1 MLAITKRNGF
11 ALMNLNQLR
20 AFSAVA
26 REGNLTRAAQALRLS
41 QPAVSKQL
49 AELEADVGSALF
61 DRLPRG
67 VRLTSAGSL
76 LLGHAE
82 RILASEAQAH
92 KELAELHSMERGRLS
107 IGASTTIGSYL
118 VPPLFG
124 EFQRAHPQVSLVLEI
139 ANSAQIQRAVL
150 DDRVDLGLT
159 EGLVASDA
167 LVVEV
172 VARDE
177 MVAIAPP
184 GHPLIAERGRIDAA
198 RLTQQPFLMRE
209 PGSGS
214 REVVEAALREHGVS
228 PEPTMSLGSTEAL
241 KSAVASGL
249 GLAMVSRLALELE
262 LRSGVLVEL
271 PIRGLTIRRSLH
283 LVRLRGKQPSAAM
296 TAFLDLLHARQ
307 AQSGAEPGNAYAI

>member
-1 MLAITKRNGF
+1 
-11 ALMNLNQLR
+11 MNLNQLR
-20 AFSAVA
+20 AFTAVA

-49 AELEADVGSALF
+49 AELEADLGSALF

-82 RILASEAQAH
+82 RILATEAQAH
-92 KELAELHSMERGRLS
+92 KELRELHSLARGRLA

-124 EFQRAHPQVSLVLEI
+124 EFQRAHPQVALALEI
-139 ANSAQIQRAVL
+139 ANTAQIQAAVL

-159 EGLVASDA
+159 EGFVVSDA
-167 LVVEV
+167 LEVEV
-172 VARDE
+172 VAKDE
-177 MVAIAPP
+177 IVAIAPP
-184 GHPLIAERGRIDAA
+184 GHPLLAERSQIDAA
-198 RLTQQPFLMRE
+198 RLARVPFLMRE

-214 REVVEAALREHGVS
+214 RDVIEAALRGHDVALVPAME
-228 PEPTMSLGSTEAL
+228 LGSTEAL

-249 GLAMVSRLALELE
+249 GIAMVSRLAVELE
-262 LRSGVLVEL
+262 LRAGVLVEL
-271 PIRGLTIRRSLH
+271 PIRDLTIRRSLH
-283 LVRLRGKQPSAAM
+283 LLRLRAKQPSVAM
-296 TAFLDLLHARQ
+296 GAFLDLLHARQ
-307 AQSGAEPGNAYAI
+307 AQRGAGPGDVYAI